1 MIIIIPAYNPPGN
14 ALLKLIHELIG
25 LRAEKIVIVND
36 GSDADRNAFFESLAA
51 YEPCIVLKHAVN
63 LGKGRA
69 LKTAFNF
76 VLNNYPD
83 AGSVVTADADGQH
96 KPEDIVRVASATSDT
111 ANTFV
116 MGVRNFGDNVPF
128 RSKLGN
134 ILTKHIFS
142 ALIGVKISDTQ
153 SGLRGI
159 PVSILPRLLKVSGE
173 AYEFE
178 LGMLIAVH
186 ESKMPIQEVAVETVY
201 LEGNASS
208 KFNPLIDSMKIY
220 FVFFRFIFSSLT
232 AALIDFLVFIL
243 IYSATKSILTSL
255 IGSRIVSSMV
265 NFFINRKLVFHR
277 RHGLTFSLVR
287 YYIILCLITGLSY
300 LFISLLHLKLGVNV
314 ALSKIIAETTLFIV
328 SFSLQRNYVFSN
340 AEAEIVNEEN

>member
-1 MIIIIPAYNPPGN
+1 MIIIIPAYNPPEN
-14 ALLKLIHELIG
+14 AMLKLIQALIG
-25 LRAEKIVIVND
+25 LQAEKIVIVND
-36 GSDADRNAFFESLAA
+36 GSDTDKNTFFDSLAA
-51 YEPCIVLKHAVN
+51 YESCVVLKHAVN

-69 LKTAFNF
+69 LKTAFNY
-76 VLNNYPD
+76 VLNNYPE
-83 AGSVVTADADGQH
+83 AKCVVTADADGQH
-96 KPEDIVRVASATSDT
+96 KPEDIVRVAQATT
-111 ANTFV
+111 EATNTFV
-116 MGVRNFGDNVPF
+116 MGVRSFGDNGPF
-128 RSKLGN
+128 RSKFGN
-134 ILTKHIFS
+134 ILTRHIFR

-186 ESKMPIQEVAVETVY
+186 ESKMPISEVTVETVY
-201 LEGNASS
+201 LDGNASS

-255 IGSRIVSSMV
+255 IGSRIVSSLV

-277 RHGLTFSLVR
+277 HHGLTFSLVR
-287 YYIILCLITGLSY
+287 YYIILCLITALSY
-300 LFISLLHLKLGVNV
+300 LFISLLHVKLGINV
-314 ALSKIIAETTLFIV
+314 PLSKIIAETTLFVV
-328 SFSLQRNYVFSN
+328 SFSLQRNYVFN
-340 AEAEIVNEEN
+340 TVEADVVNEEN